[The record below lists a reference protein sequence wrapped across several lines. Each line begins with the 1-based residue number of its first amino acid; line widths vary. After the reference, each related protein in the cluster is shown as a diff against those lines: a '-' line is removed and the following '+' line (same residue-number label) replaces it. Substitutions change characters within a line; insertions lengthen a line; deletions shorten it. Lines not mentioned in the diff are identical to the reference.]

1 MNKDLPEK
9 IYFEPST
16 IENIDKSVLDYVASL
31 ELRVDTNEGVRLV
44 PIVWG
49 TSERSYIS
57 KGSESLRDKHGM
69 LKLPIISI
77 KRSSVAKPLASKG
90 VFQGNV
96 PEKNDQQGGS
106 LIVSRKINQENTN
119 NFAKADAKRST
130 GQENYPR
137 VNTKIVYQTVTV
149 PMPVNVEITYEIVL
163 RTEYQQQMNNLML
176 PFITAPGT
184 INYVNLESNGHRYE
198 GFIQDQ
204 YGSRDNLTNYSSE
217 ERKFETS
224 INLRVIGY
232 LVGHGIN
239 REKPHFS
246 VSENAVEVKIPRPRS
261 YETQS
266 SEAFRKLLEEVS
278 DAVHEEAV
286 KAFQAG
292 EREMA

>member
-1 MNKDLPEK
+1 MKKDLPEK

-16 IENIDKSVLDYVASL
+16 LENIDKSVLDYVASL
-31 ELRVDTNEGVRLV
+31 EMRTETNDGTRLV

-57 KGSESLRDKHGM
+57 KGSDSLRDKQGM

-77 KRSSVAKPLASKG
+77 KRGAVTKPLASKG

-96 PEKNDQQGGS
+96 PEQNDQQGGS
-106 LIVSRKINQENTN
+106 LVVSRKINQEKTN

-137 VNTKIVYQTVTV
+137 TNTKIVYQTVTV

-163 RTEYQQQMNNLML
+163 RTEYQQQMNDLML
-176 PFITAPGT
+176 PFITVPGT
-184 INYVNLESNGHRYE
+184 INYVKLESNGHRYE

-204 YGSRDNLTNYSSE
+204 YGARDNLTNYSSE
-217 ERKFETS
+217 ERKFETL

-246 VSENAVEVKIPRPRS
+246 VRENAVEVKIPRESVVIDPKEIEK
-261 YETQS
+261 YG
-266 SEAFRKLLEEVS
+266 L
-278 DAVHEEAV
+278 
-286 KAFQAG
+286 
-292 EREMA
+292 